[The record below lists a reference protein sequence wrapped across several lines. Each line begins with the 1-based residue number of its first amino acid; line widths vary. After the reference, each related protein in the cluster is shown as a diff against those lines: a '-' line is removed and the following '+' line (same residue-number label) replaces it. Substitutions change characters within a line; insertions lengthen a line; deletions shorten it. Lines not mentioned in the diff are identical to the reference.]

1 MGNFEWRDASLSAA
15 PLRTR
20 SGGVIS
26 TLRRYAG
33 RCNRT
38 DNLFQR
44 GAIHSSRDAVVI
56 KHRRTTSSYV
66 TAIFIYF
73 GSLLLGIAEVNDL
86 IEETLTGGEPG
97 GFFTRPR
104 AR

>member
-1 MGNFEWRDASLSAA
+1 MGNSERRDASLFAA
-15 PLRTR
+15 PLWTR
-20 SGGVIS
+20 SSDVIG
-26 TLRRYAG
+26 TIRRHAG
-33 RCNRT
+33 RCDRPR
-38 DNLFQR
+38 NLFQR
-44 GAIHSSRDAVVI
+44 RAIRSSRDAVVI
-56 KHRRTTSSYV
+56 KLRRTTSSYV

-73 GSLLLGIAEVNDL
+73 GSLLPGIAEVNDL